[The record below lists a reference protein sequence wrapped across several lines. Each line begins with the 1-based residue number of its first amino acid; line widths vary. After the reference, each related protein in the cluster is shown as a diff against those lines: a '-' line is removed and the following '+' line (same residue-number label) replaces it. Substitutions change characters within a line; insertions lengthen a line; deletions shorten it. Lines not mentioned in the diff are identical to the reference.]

1 MSSLEKAWDLE
12 SQRIFIRTPD
22 DAGRVLSFADGV
34 ATVSGLYDVRIGEK
48 LIFEDSYNHA
58 VDEEG
63 PMNPKYSELWRT
75 LMSFPLSVL
84 SLGRSVL

>member
-34 ATVSGLYDVRIGEK
+34 A
-48 LIFEDSYNHA
+48 
-58 VDEEG
+58 
-63 PMNPKYSELWRT
+63 
-75 LMSFPLSVL
+75 
-84 SLGRSVL
+84 